1 MIDIM
6 MTLLS
11 RKKMTAQYLA
21 TKYDI
26 STRSVYRYVE
36 ELNVCGVP
44 VDIVRGRYGGISIPD
59 TFRLPSWYFTR
70 DEYTA
75 TVNALNAM
83 SSQVRIKAFYL
94 RLKSCRV
101 SKRMKTR

>member
-1 MIDIM
+1 

-75 TVNALNAM
+75 TVNALN
-83 SSQVRIKAFYL
+83 L
-94 RLKSCRV
+94 RLKSYRV
-101 SKRMKTR
+101 SKRMKNTVTYAVILS

>member
-1 MIDIM
+1 

-83 SSQVRIKAFYL
+83 SSQVSD
-94 RLKSCRV
+94 KSV
-101 SKRMKTR
+101 LSALEKLQSQQKDEKHGNHY